1 MSEFIFDSASTMTKD
16 NFSMLSPTPDL
27 QDVKGVHDFRVEI
40 RRMRS
45 VLGSC
50 LSLLDPTWGKNY
62 LDELRWVDE
71 VISPVRNVQAL
82 LDRFSSYPDSIK
94 IRNDQLSELLR
105 KDLKKCQMQLQLDLT
120 LPAFQQFLSFLNFET
135 QESIPCSHSNELVI
149 NYLERFNATAWET
162 LLKAAVKADED
173 HLHEVRIKAKKV
185 KYLAE
190 ASIPV
195 IGKSLRNHVKIAS
208 NIQSTLGY
216 LQDSKM
222 MTASADS
229 VEILEYEKKQRKKI
243 KNDWKKFVKRNF

>member
-1 MSEFIFDSASTMTKD
+1 
-16 NFSMLSPTPDL
+16 
-27 QDVKGVHDFRVEI
+27 
-40 RRMRS
+40 
-45 VLGSC
+45 
-50 LSLLDPTWGKNY
+50 
-62 LDELRWVDE
+62 VDE